1 MKGWGT
7 VNEIKVKLAQGK
19 TVSEVARELSIDRK
33 TVRKYR
39 DQTMEEIAGE
49 READQ
54 KRRQKLDDYK
64 DWIKSRVKRMAEDG
78 VINAE
83 SIYHEVRQLGYA
95 GSARSVRRFVEGL
108 RPALRPTRVYRRF
121 ETPPGQQAMVDLA
134 EKRGVRIGDRRRTI
148 YFVAMVLSS
157 SRHKYVEWFDRPV
170 DTEML
175 LAFHESAFRSFEGMP
190 REIVYDQTKLAV
202 LAEHYGEVE
211 FNQAFYSYV
220 QWRHIEPYICHKS
233 DPETKGKIESAVRY
247 VKRSFLVGRDFND
260 LGDLYDQWDRW
271 KREIADVKPH
281 ETTGRPPREAWE
293 EEKAHLRPLAD
304 EGVVIG
310 PAYRVH
316 LVQTD
321 NWIKVLGNAYE
332 IPPGHEGKEVKVR
345 VTEERVEIRDLESRP
360 IYTHWR
366 SLERSQRVYLP
377 AADRPRTTERR
388 EELTRQVLEVLPLA
402 QWIRALDRN
411 FPRHYREQC
420 RAVLALA
427 RKTDRNI
434 LIEAARRLLDHDC
447 VSYGNLKK
455 AVAYLEDQG
464 TLPLVEAER
473 PPGRLPGD
481 LGLEPRSADY
491 YDELLEVKR

>member
-83 SIYHEVRQLGYA
+83 AIYHELEKLGYA

-108 RPALRPTRVYRRF
+108 RPAFRPSRVYRRF
-121 ETPPGQQAMVDLA
+121 ETPPGRQAMVDLA

-175 LAFHESAFRSFEGMP
+175 LAFHESAFRYFEGMP

-233 DPETKGKIESAVRY
+233 DPETKDQSAYCTPLCRFDGHWGKRRRSS
-247 VKRSFLVGRDFND
+247 KRFPGQGIGRAPVM
-260 LGDLYDQWDRW
+260 G
-271 KREIADVKPH
+271 A
-281 ETTGRPPREAWE
+281 
-293 EEKAHLRPLAD
+293 
-304 EGVVIG
+304 
-310 PAYRVH
+310 
-316 LVQTD
+316 
-321 NWIKVLGNAYE
+321 
-332 IPPGHEGKEVKVR
+332 
-345 VTEERVEIRDLESRP
+345 SRMSS
-360 IYTHWR
+360 R
-366 SLERSQRVYLP
+366 SLTRRAS
-377 AADRPRTTERR
+377 RTPSMAKL
-388 EELTRQVLEVLPLA
+388 LTV
-402 QWIRALDRN
+402 
-411 FPRHYREQC
+411 
-420 RAVLALA
+420 
-427 RKTDRNI
+427 
-434 LIEAARRLLDHDC
+434 
-447 VSYGNLKK
+447 
-455 AVAYLEDQG
+455 
-464 TLPLVEAER
+464 
-473 PPGRLPGD
+473 
-481 LGLEPRSADY
+481 
-491 YDELLEVKR
+491 